1 MGGGIRGKYKLLL
14 LGVICALLLQVQPVE
29 ADQQFHRVRPGETL
43 FTIAQK
49 YGIKLESL
57 LLANK
62 FIRFPDELVSNLLL
76 VIPED
81 EMASNDKSV
90 ADVTEKKEDSAP
102 GAGYVKE
109 NGIAAGKRVSGISAQ
124 KENASGGTGKKSL
137 QAILEE
143 LYQEYKDI
151 VFLSGSSKSNKI
163 ALTFDDGP
171 SEVTSNQ
178 VMDILQRYNVKGTFF
193 LVGQNVSQYPQ
204 VVARMVR
211 DGHVVGGHSWSH
223 IQLQKATTESIVRE
237 VADTEN
243 AIYRVTGLRPAFVR
257 PPYGSLNRE
266 GLEYL
271 QRNGYKVINWS
282 VDSLD
287 WKYPNDSRQVLINV
301 FKDVRGG
308 SIILFHTLP
317 GEDPSE
323 IIATVLPQVICTLKS
338 QGYQFVT
345 VDKLLGIPAYK
356 GSGTI

>member
-1 MGGGIRGKYKLLL
+1 VGGGNRGKYKLLL
-14 LGVICALLLQVQPVE
+14 IGVICALLLQVQPVE
-29 ADQQFHRVRPGETL
+29 AEQQFHQVRPGETL

-49 YGIKLESL
+49 YGIRLGTL
-57 LLANK
+57 LSANK
-62 FIRFPDELVSNLLL
+62 FIRFPYQLVSNLLL
-76 VIPED
+76 VIPQD
-81 EMASNDKSV
+81 ERASNDKSA
-90 ADVTEKKEDSAP
+90 ADVIEKKGDSASKTGYMKGNGT
-102 GAGYVKE
+102 GAGKS
-109 NGIAAGKRVSGISAQ
+109 ISGVNSQ
-124 KENASGGTGKKSL
+124 KESASAGTGKKSL

-143 LYQEYKDI
+143 LYQEYRDI

-178 VMDILQRYNVKGTFF
+178 VMDILQRYDVKGTFF

-211 DGHVVGGHSWSH
+211 EGHVVGGHSWSH
-223 IQLQKATTESIVRE
+223 IQLQKATPESIARE

-257 PPYGSLNRE
+257 PPYGSLNRD

-317 GEDPSE
+317 GNDPSG
-323 IIATVLPQVICTLKS
+323 IIDTVLPQVICSLKS
-338 QGYQFVT
+338 QGYRFVS
-345 VDKLLGIPAYK
+345 VDELLDLPPYK
-356 GSGTI
+356 